1 MSSVECNT
9 CSRLR
14 EVRESQACLLP
25 GWVSDGEASSLFS
38 TLTHLPVLL
47 ALTLG
52 WVGLFLLSV
61 ASFIS
66 AMHSWNTSKV
76 TPTIVSNY
84 VMNEQQHAVV
94 VVCSVLPASALVYIT
109 IQIQANMQQDQIRT
123 WIAVLHVDFKL
134 LEIPAGVHRQSPDT
148 IMLVNRGQN
157 NGQRQ
162 IMSLPGN
169 LNCVS
174 LLHKH
179 IRWDISALWGFFFF
193 FSYFSISTILTPNSL
208 FAVLFVVF
216 LLN

>member
-76 TPTIVSNY
+76 TPTIFSNY

-109 IQIQANMQQDQIRT
+109 IQIQANLQQDQIRT

-157 NGQRQ
+157 NAWKPELRLTVTQTHTVGHQCTVGIFFLFFLTLASVQ
-162 IMSLPGN
+162 FWHPIP
-169 LNCVS
+169 S
-174 LLHKH
+174 LLC
-179 IRWDISALWGFFFF
+179 
-193 FSYFSISTILTPNSL
+193 
-208 FAVLFVVF
+208 F
-216 LLN
+216 LLCFYWTNI